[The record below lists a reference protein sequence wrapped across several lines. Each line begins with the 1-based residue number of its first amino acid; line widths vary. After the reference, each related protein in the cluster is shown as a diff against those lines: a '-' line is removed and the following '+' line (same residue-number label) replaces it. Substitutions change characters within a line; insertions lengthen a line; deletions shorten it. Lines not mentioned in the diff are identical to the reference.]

1 MVAEK
6 AFAYL
11 RNPRMRGTLHK
22 RVTEAT
28 VDFLHPRM
36 DPVAEINR
44 LFRPDGAQGIEIIE
58 I

>member
-28 VDFLHPRM
+28 VDFFHPRM
-36 DPVAEINR
+36 DSVAEINR
-44 LFRPDGAQGIEIIE
+44 LLRPQNSLRIEVIEI
-58 I
+58 